1 MGKNISALTGVE
13 DVSNEWQA
21 YQIDRFQRSILFWDI
36 LRKRGNAYL
45 SHLRKGQPALLL
57 FDYELIIDGQTF
69 ENPVNF
75 SLLKISAHDQLLDDQ
90 GNTSKEQS
98 KDANSFERLTKGGKT
113 IGEDGLPARPIVV
126 IDPRAGHGPGIGGS
140 KLSSQIGIAL
150 QYGHPVYFISF
161 TTDPV
166 PGQTIAHV
174 HDAEIAFLEE
184 VAKRHPNAP
193 KAAVIGNCQAGWA
206 AALIGADRPDITGP
220 MVFNGS
226 PLSYWGG
233 AEGNNPMRYKAG
245 LCGGIWL
252 TSLWSDLGND
262 MFDGANV
269 IAGFED
275 LNPAN
280 TLWSKYYYL
289 FANIDSEEQRFL
301 DFDKWWG
308 GFFKL
313 NSEEIHFIISS
324 LFIGNELENGQLQLE
339 RGRRIDLKNSKSPII
354 AFASEGDNI
363 TPPPQALNWIHK
375 VYGSVDEIK
384 RYGQVIIYMVHHKVG
399 HLGIFVS
406 GSVAQKEH
414 NQILGSMGWLD
425 YIGPGLYE
433 MIIEETVDGGGE
445 ATYDVRFE
453 ERQMEDI
460 LRFDDGVD
468 DEIPFHAVNT
478 VSRINDALYRSY
490 ASPLIRGFVSE
501 PFAEF
506 LRQMHPLRVQR
517 YTISDENP
525 FLQPIKWMAETI
537 RPERNT
543 EPGSNFFGELE
554 NLFAESVKAGFDYF
568 RDVRDYTQEQLFK
581 SLYDTP
587 VIQTIYGH
595 IEQSLYEQRSDEIE
609 TKKVVVHSDSITL
622 EESENDGFAEACVR
636 VMVAVTG
643 ADGIID
649 LRELQMAEHII
660 HEQSRL
666 RMIPPET
673 YRKMVQKQVRILNKM
688 PLKAL
693 TSLKN
698 MLASDQE
705 RQIVYDI
712 AEKIVRADDR
722 VTTEEETILRILN
735 RVLFEQEVEHG

>member
-1 MGKNISALTGVE
+1 MGKNISALAGAE
-13 DVSNEWQA
+13 AVSNEWHT
-21 YQIDRFQRSILFWDI
+21 YLIDRFQRSILFLDI
-36 LRKRGNAYL
+36 MRKRGNAYL
-45 SHLRKGQPALLL
+45 SHLSKGQPALLL

-69 ENPVNF
+69 DNPVNF
-75 SLLKISAHDQLLDDQ
+75 SLLKISALDQLTDEQ
-90 GNTSKEQS
+90 GDTSNRDL
-98 KDANSFERLTKGGKT
+98 KDSSSLERMTKGGKT

-166 PGQTIAHV
+166 PGQTITHV

-245 LCGGIWL
+245 LSGGIWL

-262 MFDGANV
+262 MFDGANI
-269 IAGFED
+269 IASFED

-289 FANIDSEEQRFL
+289 FANVDSEEQRFL

-339 RGRRIDLKNSKSPII
+339 QGRRIDLKNSQSPII

-363 TPPPQALNWIHK
+363 TPPPQALNWIYK
-375 VYGSVDEIK
+375 VYGSVEEIK
-384 RYGQVIIYMVHHKVG
+384 RFGQVIIYMVHHKVG

-433 MIIEETVDGGGE
+433 MIIEETADGDDE
-445 ATYDVRFE
+445 VTYNVRFE

-460 LRFDDGVD
+460 LRFDDGGD

-490 ASPLIRGFVSE
+490 VSPWVRALISE

-525 FLQPIKWMAETI
+525 FLLPVKWMAETI
-537 RPERNT
+537 RPERT
-543 EPGSNFFGELE
+543 TVSAT
-554 NLFAESVKAGFDYF
+554 NLFGGLEDLFSESVKAGLDYF
-568 RDVRDYTQEQLFK
+568 RDVRDYTQQQLFK

-587 VIQTIYGH
+587 AIQTIYGQL
-595 IEQSLYEQRSDEIE
+595 EQSMYEQPQAEIE
-609 TKKVVVHSDSITL
+609 TNNPVQSVGSITL
-622 EESENDGFAEACVR
+622 EETENGGFAEACVR

-649 LRELQMAEHII
+649 LRELQMAEQII

-666 RMIPPET
+666 QMIPPET
-673 YRKMVQKQVRILNKM
+673 YRLMVQQQVRILNEM
-688 PLKAL
+688 PIKAL

-698 MLASDQE
+698 MLASDEE

-712 AEKIVRADDR
+712 AEKIVNSDDR
-722 VTTEEETILRILN
+722 VTTEEETVLRILN